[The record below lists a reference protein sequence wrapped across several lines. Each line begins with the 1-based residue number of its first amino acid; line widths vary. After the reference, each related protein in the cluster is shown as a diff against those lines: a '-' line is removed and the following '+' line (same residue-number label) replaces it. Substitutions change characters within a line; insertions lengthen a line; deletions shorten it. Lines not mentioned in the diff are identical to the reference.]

1 MVKYSTKSL
10 DATFG
15 ALADSTR
22 RAILERLARGEAR
35 VTELAAPFAVS
46 LPAVSKHLR
55 VLENAGLLAR
65 EKSGRIQK
73 CRLKAGPMQSATNWL
88 ARYQH
93 HWENPAAVRVK
104 RSSSAASK
112 NLPLRPHSNRG
123 RALQTFSLTKTPPAL
138 IFNRSVK
145 FDASTLDTTFSA
157 LADPTRRAMLAC
169 LAFAESSV
177 TELATPFNIS
187 LPAFSKHLRVL
198 QQAGLISREK
208 RGRINLCRLVATPM
222 QEAAAWIDRY
232 RLFWEKQLD
241 ALAAYLE
248 K

>member
-1 MVKYSTKSL
+1 M
-10 DATFG
+10 
-15 ALADSTR
+15 
-22 RAILERLARGEAR
+22 
-35 VTELAAPFAVS
+35 TELAAPFAVS

-73 CRLKAGPMQSATNWL
+73 CRLKAGPMQSATHWL

-93 HWENPAAVRVK
+93 HWENPAEALAK
-104 RSSSAASK
+104 RSRPRAAKAEAPRS
-112 NLPLRPHSNRG
+112 RPS
-123 RALQTFSLTKTPPAL
+123 QQLTKIFLLTKIPPSF

-177 TELATPFNIS
+177 TELAAPFNIS

-208 RGRINLCRLVATPM
+208 HGRINLCRLVATPM